1 MLRGGRGAL
10 RGLSLQTRDLCSG
23 HAGAP
28 ATWSEAERQET
39 WDSGL

>member
-1 MLRGGRGAL
+1 MLGGGRGAL
-10 RGLSLQTRDLCSG
+10 RGLSLQARDPRSG

-39 WDSGL
+39 LNSGL

>member
-1 MLRGGRGAL
+1 MLGGGRGAL
-10 RGLSLQTRDLCSG
+10 RGLSLQAHDLRSG

-28 ATWSEAERQET
+28 ATWSKAERQER